1 MNTVIIINL
10 NGNAFHL
17 DEPAYQSLRGYLE
30 RAQAQLKDNP
40 DKTEIMADLEQA
52 IADKCAHFLRPHK
65 NVLSAA
71 EIEDVLKQM
80 GPVQTDGAQASES
93 GAANGQPRAA
103 ASSWDT
109 PRRLYQIREG
119 AMLSGVCTGIAA
131 YFNIDVTIVRI
142 LFVVL
147 ALLTGGIWLLV
158 YVAMMLVIPFAN
170 TDEERAAAAGAPFN
184 AQEVIDR
191 AKKHYG
197 EFKDSRE
204 WRRHWRQQRREWRRK
219 WHDGAY
225 WWAHN
230 LQRSVHQFSAHP
242 GYGTQL
248 VAGLLIPLLAILSAL
263 VFILWIVAIVQLAT
277 SGSIFGWAI
286 PASMPLWVSILI
298 LIFLYSAIS
307 QPLRHA
313 RRAIYFTTG
322 AYNYSWFAAL
332 DGILALG
339 VLALVC
345 WFAYTHLPQVHQF
358 FEHFNENWQMMWN
371 HIVDSFRRS
380 AIDKVL
386 GISAHGAA
394 QSV

>member
-1 MNTVIIINL
+1 
-10 NGNAFHL
+10 
-17 DEPAYQSLRGYLE
+17 
-30 RAQAQLKDNP
+30 
-40 DKTEIMADLEQA
+40 MADLEQA
-52 IADKCAHFLRPHK
+52 IADKCAHYLQPHK

-71 EIEDVLKQM
+71 EIDNVLKQM
-80 GPVQTDGAQASES
+80 GPVETDAPPSQSSAGREQPQAQTSH
-93 GAANGQPRAA
+93 
-103 ASSWDT
+103 WDT

-158 YVAMMLVIPFAN
+158 YIAMMLVIPFAN

-358 FEHFNENWQMMWN
+358 FEHFSENWQMMWN

>member
-1 MNTVIIINL
+1 MAGVRFRTPAQVLQADRQGQNPAGGVQRLLGLSQHHNQPIRPLSMNTVIIVNL

-17 DEPAYQSLRGYLE
+17 EEPGYHRLRDYLE

-158 YVAMMLVIPFAN
+158 YIAMMLVIPFAN
-170 TDEERAAAAGAPFN
+170 TG
-184 AQEVIDR
+184 
-191 AKKHYG
+191 
-197 EFKDSRE
+197 
-204 WRRHWRQQRREWRRK
+204 
-219 WHDGAY
+219 
-225 WWAHN
+225 
-230 LQRSVHQFSAHP
+230 
-242 GYGTQL
+242 
-248 VAGLLIPLLAILSAL
+248 
-263 VFILWIVAIVQLAT
+263 
-277 SGSIFGWAI
+277 
-286 PASMPLWVSILI
+286 
-298 LIFLYSAIS
+298 
-307 QPLRHA
+307 
-313 RRAIYFTTG
+313 
-322 AYNYSWFAAL
+322 
-332 DGILALG
+332 
-339 VLALVC
+339 
-345 WFAYTHLPQVHQF
+345 
-358 FEHFNENWQMMWN
+358 
-371 HIVDSFRRS
+371 
-380 AIDKVL
+380 
-386 GISAHGAA
+386 
-394 QSV
+394 